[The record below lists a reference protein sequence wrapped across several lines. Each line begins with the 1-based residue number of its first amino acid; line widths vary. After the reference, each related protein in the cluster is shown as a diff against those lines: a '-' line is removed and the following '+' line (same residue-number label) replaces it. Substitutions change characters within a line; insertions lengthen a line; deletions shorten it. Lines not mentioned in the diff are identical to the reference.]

1 MDRAIQAY
9 EGAHRV
15 NSGSWREER
24 LAARQ
29 QAGSCY
35 DMAKCYRELSP
46 ERVRSVRNETIAVV
60 TEVCTLRLEVP
71 VLESE

>member
-1 MDRAIQAY
+1 MDRVIRTY

-15 NSGSWREER
+15 KSGSRRDKR
-24 LAARQ
+24 LAARRQ
-29 QAGSCY
+29 VRSCDY
-35 DMAKCYRELSP
+35 MVKCYRELSP
-46 ERVRSVRNETIAVV
+46 EGVRSVRNETIAVA